1 MSERTT
7 DSTAAGLIADYAET
21 WRLLAKYDEGELEVP
36 STACPSRTVLTP
48 DAANRAVAE
57 LKREL
62 IARGEAS
69 PLFGRARNDALAG
82 ILGAV
87 EQTMFGEPLYRSREE
102 KAAHLLYFVVKDA
115 GRARAR
121 HPACRAQ
128 PLTISVPRPGRK
140 LWSGEHVRH
149 KVVLPGWQ
157 GPATATTGDSR
168 AARRRPV
175 RAGSRTGSGIRRRPV

>member
-1 MSERTT
+1 MSEGTT
-7 DSTAAGLIADYAET
+7 GSTAAGLIADYAET
-21 WRLLAKYDEGELEVP
+21 CRLLAQYDEGELEVP

-82 ILGAV
+82 ILGAI

-102 KAAHLLYFVVKDA
+102 KAAHLLYFVIKDHPFSDGNKRIA
-115 GRARAR
+115 SLLFLIYLKQEGVGRDITPQALTTLTLLVAQSA
-121 HPACRAQ
+121 PAEKDQ
-128 PLTISVPRPGRK
+128 MVGI
-140 LWSGEHVRH
+140 
-149 KVVLPGWQ
+149 VVNLLVEP
-157 GPATATTGDSR
+157 D
-168 AARRRPV
+168 RR
-175 RAGSRTGSGIRRRPV
+175 S